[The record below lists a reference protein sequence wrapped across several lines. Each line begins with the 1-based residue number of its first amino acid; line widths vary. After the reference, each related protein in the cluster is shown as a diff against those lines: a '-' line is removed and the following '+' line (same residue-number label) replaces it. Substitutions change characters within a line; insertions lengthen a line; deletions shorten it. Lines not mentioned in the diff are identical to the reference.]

1 MKPRLVVCAAI
12 RNVKTGRIICGPRHG
27 NCLNTANGL
36 GLNVESNNWDFGF
49 VDQNNEFMDRYQ
61 AWECADMGGQ
71 IRCPTGFERHYN
83 NHRSANVGD
92 KGMLFSE
99 NLY

>member
-1 MKPRLVVCAAI
+1 MKTRLVVCAAI
-12 RNVKTGRIICGPRHG
+12 RNKTTNIIICGPRHG

-49 VDQNNEFMDRYQ
+49 VDQNNEFMNRYV
-61 AWECADMGGQ
+61 AWECADMAGQ
-71 IRCPTGFERHYN
+71 IRCPTGFERDYSN
-83 NHRSANVGD
+83 WRKAGVGD
-92 KGMLFSE
+92 KGLLFSE